1 MLDTIRKFEVPEGVD
16 LELRLAGPVIRIN
29 AWLIDFIIRST
40 IQTIVYF
47 VLIWF
52 GAIGSGLILL
62 AIFLIEWFYPV
73 LFELHQGATPGKKIL
88 NLYVCH
94 DDGTPVNWQSSM
106 LRNLL
111 RVADFLPFA
120 YATGLLSMLINRDF
134 KRLGDLAAGTVVVY
148 RGEKNASIKIPSQE
162 PVPLPQPLTISEQRS
177 ILDFAERYE
186 FLSVPRQQELSNI
199 LSELTNQKDDAAVKE
214 LHKYANWLLKGQ

>member
-29 AWLIDFIIRST
+29 AWLIDFIIRSV
-40 IQTIVYF
+40 IQTVIYF

-52 GAIGSGLILL
+52 SSIGWGLILL
-62 AIFLIEWFYPV
+62 EFLIIEFFYPV

-88 NLYVCH
+88 SLYVCH

-120 YATGLLSMLINRDF
+120 YATGLITMLINRDF

-148 RGEKNASIKIPSQE
+148 RGEKNQVLLFHLKNLFLCHCHL
-162 PVPLPQPLTISEQRS
+162 PLQ
-177 ILDFAERYE
+177 
-186 FLSVPRQQELSNI
+186 N
-199 LSELTNQKDDAAVKE
+199 KDQ
-214 LHKYANWLLKGQ
+214 Y

>member
-29 AWLIDFIIRST
+29 AWLIDFIIRT
-40 IQTIVYF
+40 AIQTLVYF
-47 VLIWF
+47 LLIWF
-52 GAIGSGLILL
+52 GNIGWGLILL
-62 AIFLIEWFYPV
+62 AIFIIEWFYPV

-120 YATGLLSMLINRDF
+120 YATGLLCMLINRDF

-148 RGEKNASIKIPSQE
+148 RSEKNSSIKIPSQE
-162 PVPLPQPLTISEQRS
+162 PTPLPLPLTITEQRS

-186 FLSVPRQQELSNI
+186 YLSVPRQQELSNI

>member
-29 AWLIDFIIRST
+29 AWLIDFIIRSV
-40 IQTIVYF
+40 IQTVIYF

-52 GAIGSGLILL
+52 SSIGWGLILL
-62 AIFLIEWFYPV
+62 EFLIIEFFYPV

-88 NLYVCH
+88 SLYVCH

-120 YATGLLSMLINRDF
+120 YATGLITMLINRDF

-148 RGEKNASIKIPSQE
+148 RGEKKSSITIPSQE
-162 PVPLPQPLTISEQRS
+162 PIPLPLPLTLTEQRS
-177 ILDFAERYE
+177 ILDFAERFEY
-186 FLSVPRQQELSNI
+186 LSIPRQQELSNI
-199 LSELTNQKDDAAVKE
+199 LTELTNQKDDASVKE

>member
-16 LELRLAGPVIRIN
+16 LELRLAGPIIRIS
-29 AWLIDFIIRST
+29 AWLIDFIIR
-40 IQTIVYF
+40 IAIWIVAYF
-47 VLIWF
+47 VLVF
-52 GAIGSGLILL
+52 MGKIGTGLFLL
-62 AIFLIEWFYPV
+62 TAFTIETLYPV
-73 LFELHQGATPGKKIL
+73 LFEIHQGATPGKKTL

-111 RVADFLPFA
+111 RVADILPFF
-120 YATGLLSMLINRDF
+120 YVIGLLSMFINRDF

-148 RGEKNASIKIPSQE
+148 QDDNKSKINLPNEE
-162 PVPLPQPLTISEQRS
+162 PTPLPIPLTIFEQRS
-177 ILDFAERYE
+177 ILDFAERND
-186 FLSVPRQQELSNI
+186 FLSVPRQQELGN
-199 LSELTNQKDDAAVKE
+199 LLTNLTRKKDSASVKE

>member
-1 MLDTIRKFEVPEGVD
+1 MLDTIRKFEVPEGID

-29 AWLIDFIIRST
+29 AWLIDFIIRSV
-40 IQTIVYF
+40 IQIIIYF

-52 GAIGSGLILL
+52 GTIGSGLILL
-62 AIFLIEWFYPV
+62 AIFIIEWFYPV
-73 LFELHQGATPGKKIL
+73 LFELRQGATPGKKIL

-148 RGEKNASIKIPSQE
+148 RGEKKSTIKIPSQE
-162 PVPLPQPLTISEQRS
+162 PIPLPLPLTITEQRS

-186 FLSVPRQQELSNI
+186 YLSAPRQQELSNI
-199 LSELTNQKDDAAVKE
+199 LSGLTNQKDGASVKE

>member
-16 LELRLAGPVIRIN
+16 LELRLAGPVIRIS
-29 AWLIDFIIRST
+29 AWLIDFIIRT
-40 IQTIVYF
+40 AIQMTAYF
-47 VLIWF
+47 VLAWL
-52 GAIGSGLILL
+52 GNIGMGMILL
-62 AIFLIEWFYPV
+62 IIFSVEWFYPV
-73 LFELHQGATPGKKIL
+73 LFELRQGATPGKKTL

-111 RVADFLPFA
+111 RVADFLPFF
-120 YATGLLSMLINRDF
+120 YAIGLLSMFINRDF

-148 RGEKNASIKIPSQE
+148 RENKISKITVPNEQ
-162 PVPLPQPLTISEQRS
+162 PTPLPIPLTIYEQRS
-177 ILDFAERYE
+177 ILDFAERNDY
-186 FLSVPRQQELSNI
+186 LSTPRQQELGNI
-199 LSELTNQKDDAAVKE
+199 LSNLTKQQDDASVKE